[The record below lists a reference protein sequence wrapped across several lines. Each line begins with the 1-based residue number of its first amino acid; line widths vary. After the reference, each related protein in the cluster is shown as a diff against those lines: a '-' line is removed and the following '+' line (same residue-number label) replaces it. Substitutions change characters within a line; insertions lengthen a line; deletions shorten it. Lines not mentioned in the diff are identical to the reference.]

1 MIMKHQIYKLLF
13 LLAALMMTGC
23 ECPYLEGKYDESDHD
38 YYVRT
43 GYDRL
48 TASKLPG
55 LWQCYY
61 PMIVGNVELKEV
73 RIFSNGMAD
82 IIFEKLGGSDY
93 YAETFKWRYDGRYL
107 SFSGNTNYQFQITG
121 YLFPELYLRDS
132 RGKYTW
138 AYRRTED
145 CIK

>member
-1 MIMKHQIYKLLF
+1 MHMKKILPL
-13 LLAALMMTGC
+13 LLALVLVGC
-23 ECPYLEGKYDESDHD
+23 DCPYLDGKYGESDHD

-48 TASKLPG
+48 TANKLPG

-73 RIFSNGMAD
+73 RIFSNGKAD

>member
-1 MIMKHQIYKLLF
+1 MNMRHQINKLLILSTI
-13 LLAALMMTGC
+13 LLISC
-23 ECPYLEGKYDESDHD
+23 DCPYLQGKYGESDHD
-38 YYVRT
+38 YYIRT
-43 GYDRL
+43 GYDRF
-48 TASKLPG
+48 TTSKLPG

-61 PMIVGNVELKEV
+61 PMIIGNVELKDV

-93 YAETFKWRYDGRYL
+93 YAETFKWMYDGNYI
-107 SFSGNTNYQFQITG
+107 SFSGKTNYQFQITG
-121 YLFPELYLRDS
+121 YLYPELYLRDS

-138 AYRRTED
+138 AKRSTED